1 MNRLLMLGALLIGSI
16 GYASAADVLHNTT
29 WQTYEGAKPKAIVK
43 ITEKNGVLSGKIVST
58 TNPEGKKYIGKTII
72 SNLMADGNGKYSDG
86 NITDPENGKTYKL
99 SSVLN
104 GKTLKLTG
112 HLGPFKRSQTWQQK

>member
-29 WQTYEGAKPKAIVK
+29 WQTYEGAKPKAVVK
-43 ITEKNGVLSGKIVST
+43 ITEKNGVLTGKIIST
-58 TNPEGKKYIGKTII
+58 TNPEGKKYIGTTVI
-72 SNLMADGNGKYSDG
+72 SNLMQDGNGKYSDG

-104 GKTLKLTG
+104 GKALKLTG
-112 HLGPFKRSQTWQQK
+112 HLGPFKRTQTWRQK